1 MSSPLLLQSTLVLCP
16 HGGAA
21 QAVPSQSSTRARTQ
35 VMVAGDTHVVA
46 GCAFTLPGPKPSPC
60 VRIEWSAEAAQV
72 SVGGARVLTHA
83 SVGRCLSPEGAP
95 QGTAIISGP
104 PSQAGA
110 R

>member
-21 QAVPSQSSTRARTQ
+21 QAVPSQANARARTP

-46 GCAFTLPGPKPSPC
+46 GCPFTLPGPKPSPC
-60 VRIEWSAEAAQV
+60 VRIEWSAEAQHV
-72 SVGGARVLTHA
+72 SVGGARALTHA

-95 QGTAIISGP
+95 QGPATISGP

-110 R
+110 L